1 MRHRNRGISL
11 IEALVAIL
19 VFSTGMLGLAQL
31 QSRLWQA
38 SGELHEFSAA
48 YLACVS
54 ELEQSLA
61 EADTG
66 PGSAAAVTR
75 DAVARTTTLHIRSRT
90 SSLAG
95 RLAADVELAWDS
107 RGGPRLIRLT
117 TARYIA
123 APPFDARW
131 LLPSD

>member
-1 MRHRNRGISL
+1 MQHRNRGISL
-11 IEALVAIL
+11 IETLVAIL
-19 VFSTGMLGLAQL
+19 VFTTGMLGLAQL

-48 YLACVS
+48 YLAGVS

-61 EADTG
+61 AADTAAG
-66 PGSAAAVTR
+66 PATPVTR
-75 DAVARTTTLHIRSRT
+75 DAVARTTILHISST
-90 SSLAG
+90 SSSLAG
-95 RLAADVELAWDS
+95 RLDADVEVSWES

-123 APPFDARW
+123 APPVDTRW
-131 LLPSD
+131 LLPPD